1 MRQGSKARRIW
12 LIALAV
18 MAVLF
23 LILTQAV
30 SRRAGVQFHDSLL
43 EAQGSVENGA
53 YFGKAHGETVNITVR
68 RQSETA
74 VEMKLSIS
82 NVADETWL
90 VEYPLEPISTEHGW
104 ELPGLRISRNGEVV
118 FEGAYDPDHRQ
129 DWGYMLY
136 DTNGAW
142 YADDI
147 LRISASSGLED
158 GYWNDY
164 ETSINTV
171 LKFVNGPEITAR
183 GSWQLWFYGLLLS
196 AMAAVLVAFPD
207 TLFRWNHRWYV
218 KDPEPTDFYYFST
231 RIGAGIVTIVALVSY
246 IIGVCTIP

>member
-1 MRQGSKARRIW
+1 MEERSRVQNIW
-12 LIALAV
+12 LILLAG
-18 MAVLF
+18 MTVLF
-23 LILTQAV
+23 WALTLVAR
-30 SRRAGVQFHDSLL
+30 SHTGVLFHDALL
-43 EAQGSVENGA
+43 DVQGTAENGA
-53 YFGKAHGETVNITVR
+53 YYGEAHGETVSIVAGR
-68 RQSETA
+68 DSETA
-74 VEMKLSIS
+74 VGLEFFIS
-82 NVADETWL
+82 NVVHENWL

-158 GYWNDY
+158 GYWDDY